1 MEYRWSHEFHPK
13 SPILNF
19 KFTDVTNLSVY
30 IKSTVPKGKVHVN
43 QLDSL
48 QVKYPF
54 QAHHLAFTE
63 EPGAARGQS
72 VLALLPKRR
81 FHTGISK
88 LSKSSPQVQ
97 VLLML
102 WERKKKIASTN
113 KNSSHVDAELCW
125 KQQGN
130 TCAFKASSFKKCH
143 EINENKNAMLAKV
156 PRLSFIPNSH

>member
-102 WERKKKIASTN
+102 WERKKKLLQLIKIHHMLTLSYVG
-113 KNSSHVDAELCW
+113 SS
-125 KQQGN
+125 
-130 TCAFKASSFKKCH
+130 
-143 EINENKNAMLAKV
+143 KV
-156 PRLSFIPNSH
+156 ILVLLRPLHSRNVMK